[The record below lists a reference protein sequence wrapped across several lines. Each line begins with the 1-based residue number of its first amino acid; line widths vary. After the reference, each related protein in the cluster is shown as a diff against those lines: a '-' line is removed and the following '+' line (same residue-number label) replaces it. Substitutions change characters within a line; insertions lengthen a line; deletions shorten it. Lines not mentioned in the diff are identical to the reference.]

1 MRRISR
7 DCRSLK
13 GVICLGWIEMLSRTY
28 DACSSLAGI
37 EMDGGLML
45 LPLSHSTAN
54 AQIELTVDRNGEL
67 VRELTSTVEKNGRDE
82 VTIIPVTEDS
92 AARSNGNFPHPL
104 CDKLCYVAGDYSRYT
119 GEEKEEYFEAY
130 LKGLQAWTC
139 SQYGNSWLRAVYSYV
154 ERGTMISDLAS
165 IGLLKLDEAGKLSE
179 KDNKMGQ
186 ISQTDAFVRFAV
198 VENGH
203 KIDLWKKQ
211 EMFEAYKNYYLMHTD
226 EKELCYVS
234 GSREVCT
241 EKHPSKIRNTADK
254 AKMISGND
262 DAGFT
267 YKGRFSDKKEAVSV
281 GYETSQKAH
290 NALRWLLRKQ
300 GYLEDGNAVVVW
312 KLPGEKKEQAETL
325 AELEVPDIF
334 GDSLRAFSISLDE
347 EAKKDEEKTREEVL
361 EIHTGERYAMRLK
374 QAMQGYARDLKP
386 DDKVIMLAVDAATTG
401 RLSINYYHEFAGNEF
416 IDRVIEWHEHCA
428 WQRRVR
434 PKNAEK
440 SVLVRNAPSPKE
452 IVLAAFGTQRGN
464 GYLDCDPELM
474 KSTIQRILP
483 CIVGLNP
490 RIPKDIVRAAVSR
503 ASNPQAYSSFVWENQ
518 VMAVACA
525 MLNFNQYKIEKERDE
540 GMELE
545 KEREKERAELFGRLL
560 AIMDAI
566 ERKATYSSEQENS
579 SKRLTNAKKLWNV
592 YTRRPMTTF
601 ERLNQK
607 MIQAYVGRLTAGT
620 RSFME
625 DEVVKLVNRLNEID
639 GYTNK
644 PLREEY
650 LLGYCAQR
658 DAMKWNK
665 EENENEENENEE
677 NVEGGNE

>member
-1 MRRISR
+1 MRRISQ

-13 GVICLGWIEMLSRTY
+13 GVIYLGWIDMLSRTY

-37 EMDGGLML
+37 ETDGGLVL

-54 AQIELTVDRNGEL
+54 AQIELTVDMNGEF
-67 VRELTSTVEKNGRDE
+67 VRELTSTVEKNGRNE
-82 VTIIPVTEDS
+82 VTVIPVTEDS

-104 CDKLCYVAGDYSRYT
+104 CDKLCYVAGDYSEYT
-119 GEEKEEYFEAY
+119 GEAKEECFEAY
-130 LKGLQAWTC
+130 LKTLEGWTN
-139 SQYGNSWLRAVYSYV
+139 SEYGNPWLKAVYSYV
-154 ERGTMISDLAS
+154 ERGGMISDLVS
-165 IGLLKLDEAGKLSE
+165 MGLLKLDETGKLSE
-179 KDNKMGQ
+179 KENKIQ
-186 ISQTDAFVRFAV
+186 QLSQTDAFVRFAV
-198 VENGH
+198 VENGQ
-203 KIDLWKKQ
+203 KIDLWKRQ
-211 EMFEAYKNYYLMHTD
+211 EMFEAYTHYYLSHTTGQA
-226 EKELCYVS
+226 LCYVS
-234 GSREVCT
+234 GKREVCT
-241 EKHPSKIRNTADK
+241 EKHPSKIRNTGDK

-262 DAGFT
+262 EAGFT
-267 YKGRFSDKKEAVSV
+267 YKGRFADKKEAVSV

-290 NALRWLLRKQ
+290 NALRWLLKKQ
-300 GYLEDGNAVVVW
+300 GYLEDENAVVVW
-312 KLPGEKKEQAETL
+312 KLPREKKEQDGTPE
-325 AELEVPDIF
+325 ELEVPDIF
-334 GDSLRAFSISLDE
+334 GDSLRAFSVSFDE
-347 EAKKDEEKTREEVL
+347 ESENDEEKAPEESL

-428 WQRRVR
+428 WPRWVR
-434 PKNAEK
+434 LKDAEK
-440 SVLVRNAPSPKE
+440 NVFVRNAPSPKE

-464 GYLDCDPELM
+464 GYLDCDSELK

-490 RIPKDIVRAAVSR
+490 KIPRDIVRAAVNR

-525 MLNFNQYKIEKERDE
+525 MLSYNQYKIEKEREE
-540 GMELE
+540 GMEQE
-545 KEREKERAELFGRLL
+545 KDWEKERAELFGRLL

-579 SKRLTNAKKLWNV
+579 NKRLTNAKKLWNV

-601 ERLNQK
+601 DRLYQK
-607 MIQAYVGRLTAGT
+607 MRQAYEGRLTGKTA
-620 RSFME
+620 SFME
-625 DEVVKLVNRLNEID
+625 DEITKLVNRLNEID
-639 GYTNK
+639 GFTNK

-658 DAMKWNK
+658 DKMKWSK
-665 EENENEENENEE
+665 EENEDQKNENNESE
-677 NVEGGNE
+677 EGGNE

>member
-1 MRRISR
+1 MKAIFRG
-7 DCRSLK
+7 CRNLK

-28 DACSSLAGI
+28 DACSSVVGVEL
-37 EMDGGLML
+37 DGGLIL

-54 AQIELTVDRNGEL
+54 AQIELTVDMDGTL
-67 VRELTSTVEKNGRDE
+67 VRELTSAVEKNGKNE
-82 VTIIPVTEDS
+82 ITVIPVTEDS

-104 CDKLCYVAGDYSRYT
+104 CDKLCYVAGDYSKYT
-119 GEEKEEYFEAY
+119 GEQKEECFEAY
-130 LKGLQAWTC
+130 LSTLDAWTH
-139 SQYGNSWLRAVYSYV
+139 SEYGNPWLRAVYNYV
-154 ERGTMISDLAS
+154 EKGTMITDLVS
-165 IGLLKLDEAGKLSE
+165 MGLLKLDETGRLSE
-179 KDNKMGQ
+179 KENKMGQ
-186 ISQTDAFVRFAV
+186 IAQTDAFVRFAV
-198 VENGH
+198 AENGH
-203 KIDLWKKQ
+203 KVDLWKKQ
-211 EMFEAYKNYYLMHTD
+211 EMYEAYTNYYLSRTD

-234 GSREVCT
+234 GKHETCT

-254 AKMISGND
+254 AKLISGND
-262 DAGFT
+262 DTGFT

-290 NALRWLLRKQ
+290 NALRWLLKKQ

-312 KLPGEKKEQAETL
+312 KLPDEKNEKDETL

-334 GDSLRAFSISLDE
+334 GDSLQAFAIQFDE
-347 EAKKDEEKTREEVL
+347 EAENDEKRLMEEPL

-374 QAMQGYARDLKP
+374 QAMQGYARTLKP
-386 DDKVIMLAVDAATTG
+386 DDKVIMLVLDAATTG

-416 IDRVIEWHEHCA
+416 IDRVIEWHEHCT
-428 WQRRVR
+428 WQRWVR

-440 SVLVRNAPSPKE
+440 NIFVKTAPSPKE

-464 GYLDCDPELM
+464 GYLDCDSELK

-483 CIVGLNP
+483 CIVGLSP
-490 RIPKDIVRAAVSR
+490 RIPKDIVRAAVNR

-518 VMAVACA
+518 VLAVACA
-525 MLNFNQYKIEKERDE
+525 MLNYNQYKVEKERDE
-540 GMELE
+540 SMEPE

-566 ERKATYSSEQENS
+566 ERKATYSSEQENAN
-579 SKRLTNAKKLWNV
+579 KRLTNAKKLWNA

-607 MIQAYVGRLTAGT
+607 MKQAYEGRLTGGT
-620 RSFME
+620 ASFME
-625 DEVVKLVNRLNEID
+625 DEITNLINRLYEID
-639 GYTNK
+639 GFTNK

-658 DAMKWNK
+658 EKMKWNK
-665 EENENEENENEE
+665 EENEKEENE
-677 NVEGGNE
+677 EGGNE